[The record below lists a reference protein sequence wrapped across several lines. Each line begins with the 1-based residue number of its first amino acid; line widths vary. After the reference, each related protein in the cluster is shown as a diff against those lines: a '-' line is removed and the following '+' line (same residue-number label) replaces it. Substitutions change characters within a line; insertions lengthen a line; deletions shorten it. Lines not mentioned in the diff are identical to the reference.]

1 MKAVCLISGT
11 GTNLQAI
18 INNIE
23 IGYLNIDLVSVISDK
38 PNAEGLKRAKKAG
51 IKTIGI
57 DFTSYTDRFEYDA
70 FLEKKV
76 ASIDPELIILSGYM
90 KILPTSFCKRFSGR
104 ILNIHPSLLP
114 KYKGLNTHQRV
125 LDNKDDIHGASV
137 HFVNSELDGGPIII
151 QYHFK
156 INENDNT
163 DSIKKKTQK
172 GEYLIY
178 SKAIKWLYEKRL
190 SFELGKVFFD
200 GSELKN
206 PKIFF
211 ED

>member
-1 MKAVCLISGT
+1 M
-11 GTNLQAI
+11 
-18 INNIE
+18 
-23 IGYLNIDLVSVISDK
+23 
-38 PNAEGLKRAKKAG
+38 
-51 IKTIGI
+51 
-57 DFTSYTDRFEYDA
+57 
-70 FLEKKV
+70 

-137 HFVNSELDGGPIII
+137 HFVNAELDGGPIIN

-163 DSIKKKTQK
+163 DSI
-172 GEYLIY
+172 
-178 SKAIKWLYEKRL
+178 
-190 SFELGKVFFD
+190 
-200 GSELKN
+200 
-206 PKIFF
+206 
-211 ED
+211 

>member
-57 DFTSYTDRFEYDA
+57 DFTSYADRFEYDA

-114 KYKGLNTHQRV
+114 KYKGLNT
-125 LDNKDDIHGASV
+125 
-137 HFVNSELDGGPIII
+137 F
-151 QYHFK
+151 
-156 INENDNT
+156 
-163 DSIKKKTQK
+163 
-172 GEYLIY
+172 
-178 SKAIKWLYEKRL
+178 SKALNSGNK
-190 SFELGKVFFD
+190 
-200 GSELKN
+200 
-206 PKIFF
+206 
-211 ED
+211 